1 MVVQSGSGPQQLE
14 DCSKILGD
22 QVDIVLIFH
31 YGLERKKMCSRKHIE
46 LLNVSLVQAG
56 RSAAESAMPWL
67 VKPFAPRDEDFR
79 EKDNHTGL
87 DYVGFQP
94 EQGFVFDQ
102 ENQSENYGSAQSS
115 FIWRHWDRLGN
126 YKNTRRYGA
135 ACKFCMH
142 RVEDGRIPR
151 LEQHTLEC
159 TRVPGDT
166 KTELRVQVEIQS
178 RTASVT
184 DVAGYWMFVATDLQ
198 QQLQSCL
205 QPKGEFKRHG

>member
-14 DCSKILGD
+14 ACSKILGD
-22 QVDIVLIFH
+22 QVDIVVIFH
-31 YGLERKKMCSRKHIE
+31 YTFVRFGKEEDVLSKTYRTANHIVMSLWCRQGDLQRNQPCHGWSSRLRLVTRTSGKK
-46 LLNVSLVQAG
+46 N
-56 RSAAESAMPWL
+56 
-67 VKPFAPRDEDFR
+67 
-79 EKDNHTGL
+79 NHTGL

-126 YKNTRRYGA
+126 YQNTRRYGA

-159 TRVPGDT
+159 TRVPDDT
-166 KTELRVQVEIQS
+166 KTEL
-178 RTASVT
+178 
-184 DVAGYWMFVATDLQ
+184 
-198 QQLQSCL
+198 
-205 QPKGEFKRHG
+205 

>member
-1 MVVQSGSGPQQLE
+1 
-14 DCSKILGD
+14 
-22 QVDIVLIFH
+22 
-31 YGLERKKMCSRKHIE
+31 
-46 LLNVSLVQAG
+46 
-56 RSAAESAMPWL
+56 MPRL
-67 VKPFAPRDEDFR
+67 VKPFAPRDEGFR
-79 EKDNHTGL
+79 KRNNHTGL

-94 EQGFVFDQ
+94 EQEFVFDQ

-115 FIWRHWDRLGN
+115 FIWKHWDRLGG

-159 TRVPGDT
+159 TRVPDDA
-166 KTELRVQVEIQS
+166 KTELRLQVEIQS
-178 RTASVT
+178 RTASVA
-184 DVAGYWMFVATDLQ
+184 DVADYWMFVATDLQ

-205 QPKGEFKRHG
+205 QPKGESERHS